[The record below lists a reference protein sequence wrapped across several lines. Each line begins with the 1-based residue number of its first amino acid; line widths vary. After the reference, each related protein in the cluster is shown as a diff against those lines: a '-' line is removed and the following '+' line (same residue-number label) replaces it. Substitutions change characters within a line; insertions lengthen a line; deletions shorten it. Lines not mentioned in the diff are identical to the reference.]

1 MTPYQAS
8 KLLFFMWG
16 ENMGFIYKITNDV
29 NGKVYIG
36 KTLNTVESRW
46 KEHCHDKDRRN
57 MENRPLYRAMNKYGL
72 EHFSIETIEEC
83 YENLEEREIY
93 WIKYYN
99 SYVGW
104 PDSNGYNATFGG
116 DGKPYVNYDE
126 IIQWAKNGK
135 TQIEIAEIVGC
146 CVDTVVKALTQAHIQ
161 MPEYKEHVSIA
172 VYQKDREGNIL
183 AKYASISEA
192 AKATC
197 IDPTHIGQ
205 CCAGKRKTSGGY
217 YWEYVNPEDA
227 LQRKIKGSQSKITAS
242 REELKYLVRNFPM
255 EIIGKKYGCST
266 ATVCRRL
273 KQLNLPSTKTKIN
286 SYSDSDWAAL

>member
-1 MTPYQAS
+1 
-8 KLLFFMWG
+8 MWG

-104 PDSNGYNATFGG
+104 PNNNGYNATTGG
-116 DGKPYVNYDE
+116 DGVPYVDE
-126 IIQWAKNGK
+126 KAIIGLAREGRVN
-135 TQIEIAEIVGC
+135 TEIAAIVGC
-146 CVDTVVKALTQAHIQ
+146 CVNTVAKVLINN
-161 MPEYKEHVSIA
+161 SISTDGQNYNRTHTGVA
-172 VYQKDREGNIL
+172 VYQKDKDGNIITEYPTMT
-183 AKYASISEA
+183 AA
-192 AKATC
+192 AKAIDGDQTC
-197 IDPTHIGQ
+197 ISR
-205 CCAGKRKTSGGY
+205 CCANKRKTYRGY
-217 YWEYVNPEDA
+217 
-227 LQRKIKGSQSKITAS
+227 
-242 REELKYLVRNFPM
+242 
-255 EIIGKKYGCST
+255 
-266 ATVCRRL
+266 
-273 KQLNLPSTKTKIN
+273 
-286 SYSDSDWAAL
+286 